1 MNGSIILCDNIYETR
16 EGKFVICG
24 TYNQWL
30 CSSNILKI
38 PQLQCYIRIYPERT
52 GSIPACIQLRDDN
65 MPPDH
70 APIMT
75 ANLQLEVRAEHI
87 PVMEFAFRSAIPAEI
102 KANFKEDSPIG
113 SRFAIPLS
121 LLLMV
126 DGEIV
131 ATSPLKVVFSKSQ

>member
-30 CSSNILKI
+30 CSSNTLKI
-38 PQLQCYIRIYPERT
+38 PQLQCYIRLYPERT
-52 GSIPACIQLRDDN
+52 GQLPASIQLRDDN
-65 MPPDH
+65 MPPDQ
-70 APIMT
+70 APIMH
-75 ANLQLEVRAEHI
+75 ANLQLDVRPEHI

-102 KANFKEDSPIG
+102 KANFKADSPVG

-126 DGEIV
+126 DDEIV
-131 ATSPLKVVFSKSQ
+131 ATSPLKVVFNKAQ